1 MRFQL
6 DAEEREFESQVEAFI
21 QAELDPELQ
30 RRVALSLEVPRGM
43 RDDWTR
49 KLNQVGWVAPNW
61 PVEYGGTGWSMRRR
75 HQFEV
80 LMRKHHAPETQ
91 GFGFN
96 MVGPAIIK
104 YGSEAQKA
112 YYLPKIRS
120 AEIQW
125 CQGYSEP
132 GAGSDLAGLSTR
144 AEIQGDHYC
153 INGSKIWTSGAEQ
166 ADHIFLLVRT
176 DPDAKK
182 QLGIS
187 FLLLR
192 MDSPGITVE
201 PLLAFNGKRLWNQVF
216 FDDVRVPRE
225 DRLGE
230 ENAGWTVAKNLL
242 GNERLMVS
250 RVAENK
256 RVLSRVKE
264 LFDELGLEADDQFK
278 KRLGTIEIRLAS
290 LESMA
295 LRLLSKF
302 DQGGHVGAEPSM
314 LKLQGSQLIQA
325 QDQLL
330 FEIVQY
336 YGLPVDSTLREESSG
351 PIGTPETEMIASA
364 LFHHRGYTIAG
375 GASEIQKNIIA
386 QQVLG
391 L

>member
-256 RVLSRVKE
+256 RVLSRVKA

>member
-30 RRVALSLEVPRGM
+30 RRVALSLEVPRAM

-187 FLLLR
+187 FLLVR

-216 FDDVRVPRE
+216 FDDVRVPRK

-256 RVLSRVKE
+256 RVLSRVKA